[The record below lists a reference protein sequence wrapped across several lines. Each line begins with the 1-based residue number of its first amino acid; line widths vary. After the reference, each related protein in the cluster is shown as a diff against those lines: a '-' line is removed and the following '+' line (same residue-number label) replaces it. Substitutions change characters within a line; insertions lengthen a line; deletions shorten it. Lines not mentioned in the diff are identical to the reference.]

1 MSDCRETARG
11 GGARGSMGLQSYGSP
26 RQVVSGISLDCKPPF
41 DGRTVWS
48 IWRTVSCIWRA
59 YRASVRRSPMP
70 YIDSSTV
77 LSLEHIVNGQGCTAT
92 TRLCQC
98 QACKFNCCLISFYVW
113 GLQLSVRGAN
123 AKLHQKEGNNQ
134 ECQGRSVDPKA
145 KGQRSSHATTTCH
158 KQIRSLQV
166 SIQPSSLDVA
176 PTFTK
181 LTCLRVFSD
190 SVPLLVEHITR
201 DH

>member
-1 MSDCRETARG
+1 MRLPCRTAEKRPG
-11 GGARGSMGLQSYGSP
+11 
-26 RQVVSGISLDCKPPF
+26 VVVPEGQWGC
-41 DGRTVWS
+41 
-48 IWRTVSCIWRA
+48 
-59 YRASVRRSPMP
+59 SPMAVP
-70 YIDSSTV
+70 DRSCLGFLWTANHRSTV
-77 LSLEHIVNGQGCTAT
+77 ELFGRYGERCS
-92 TRLCQC
+92 
-98 QACKFNCCLISFYVW
+98 VW